1 MKCLIFL
8 GFSLFVFTAN
18 ANVPVDTC
26 DDPDVNQQWQ
36 NALEKHPN
44 DGLLLKLSTL
54 RGGLCEMID
63 NNNIDVDTARAMWEQ
78 ALTAALL
85 ERARED
91 QARRGLLRLF
101 GTF

>member
-1 MKCLIFL
+1 MKYLI
-8 GFSLFVFTAN
+8 SLALSLSIFTAN
-18 ANVPVDTC
+18 ATMPVDTC
-26 DDPDVNQQWQ
+26 ADPDVNQQWQ
-36 NALEKHPN
+36 NALEKYPN

-54 RGGLCEMID
+54 RGGLCEMVE
-63 NNNIDVDTARAMWEQ
+63 NNSLDVDTARMMWEQ